1 MVGCVLSQLKPSEL
15 TFLAVE
21 YASAPRALS
30 YTEPTIH
37 HIRIASVQDVC
48 SNPYCVNKSDI
59 KDDDDDEEGGEID

>member
-1 MVGCVLSQLKPSEL
+1 M
-15 TFLAVE
+15 E

-30 YTEPTIH
+30 YTEPTMH

-59 KDDDDDEEGGEID
+59 EDDDDDEEAGEID